1 MPFDVTERMPE
12 GTPIA
17 DREREIGRL
26 KAINLE
32 NEQRIATLETR
43 LQKERVESVLWRTRA
58 REHRL
63 AAEAAE
69 ETVKKLRAQY
79 EGVSLGQTPVGKRGR
94 NEFIPGEIAALVGK
108 EIKRPIT
115 AIHAHPVKN
124 QRDTTS
130 NTGEEAMGLSPNL
143 SNQENAR
150 EGGVLVAEIPDDL
163 AHEVNRSLD
172 QLSPDKFDA
181 IVDQMIAWGNKS
193 ADEKD
198 GATLQL
204 LANLGYEKAI
214 NSEPAL
220 SGLYAK
226 LFLQITNRISSP
238 AVQVNGITNYRGRP
252 LAGGQIF
259 RHHLSTRCQEE
270 FKRGW
275 TVSSVDNGDDAAV
288 SKRRRGLG
296 AARLMGELFKH
307 QVLPKPILLECLN
320 KRISD
325 TKIPAEEDL
334 ESLCVLLTIVG
345 AILDST
351 SGRGYMDAYLRY
363 IRHLSVNPR
372 INSRVQLLLQGVVKL
387 RDGGWDL
394 QSDAAPVAAGS
405 DAQEISSASN
415 RVINSSLEAS
425 SSFSPRP
432 KIVLKDPSGKVVSL
446 SSLVAKVK
454 RPTGTS
460 TSGNGIHQRDGSS
473 TSAPTRMESEHK
485 RAKRLSKKEH
495 RKNKGGNA
503 ER

>member
-124 QRDTTS
+124 RRDTIS
-130 NTGEEAMGLSPNL
+130 NTGDEAMGLSPNL

-226 LFLQITNRISSP
+226 LFLQITNRINP
-238 AVQVNGITNYRGRP
+238 AVQRP
-252 LAGGQIF
+252 LTGGQIF

-320 KRISD
+320 KWISD
-325 TKIPAEEDL
+325 TEIPAEEDL
-334 ESLCVLLTIVG
+334 ESLCILLTIVG

-351 SGRGYMDAYLRY
+351 SGRGYMDACLRY
-363 IRHLSVNPR
+363 IRQLSVNPR

-405 DAQEISSASN
+405 HAQEFSSASN

-432 KIVLKDPSGKVVSL
+432 KIVLKDQSGKVVSL

-473 TSAPTRMESEHK
+473 TSAPKRATIRMESEHQ
-485 RAKRLSKKEH
+485 RAKRLSKKDH
-495 RKNKGGNA
+495 RNNKGGNA